1 MFSYKQIYQKGDT
14 TIEKDIKDGKIIIQ
28 KQKIE

>member
-1 MFSYKQIYQKGDT
+1 MFSYKQIQQKGDIK
-14 TIEKDIKDGKIIIQ
+14 IEKDIKDGKIIIQ

>member
-1 MFSYKQIYQKGDT
+1 MFSYKQVHQKGDI
-14 TIEKDIKDGKIIIQ
+14 TIEKDIKDGKIIQ

>member
-1 MFSYKQIYQKGDT
+1 MFSYKHVQQKGDIK
-14 TIEKDIKDGKIIIQ
+14 IEKDIKDGKIIIQ